1 MLRVS
6 WLVGLAAVLWGAGA
20 RAADNPGKARAQY
33 VECKALFDAG
43 KVCPA
48 LAACEAGVEAL
59 DLAPLRRLTD
69 QARTACVARQRA
81 AAARR
86 AERACGEGRR
96 SVGGACC
103 FAGQGVVDGRCAG
116 VPSACP
122 AGLSVDVAGQTC
134 APPACGAGKVHVD
147 GVHCCWPDQ
156 VWYAERSRCL
166 GIPVCPAGL
175 RAEGEACVVVVP
187 DMDEDGLP
195 DADDGCPTVAEDRDG
210 FEDGDGCP
218 EVDNDGDGICDAFY
232 AASVGSAGEG
242 ERVAGFSCTG
252 SDGCPNAAEDVDGF
266 EDGDGCPDG
275 DNDGDGVA
283 DGDDLCPDVA
293 GPVAWSGCVPPPDHT
308 LAIVGWSGVGL
319 GAALAVAGGAVML
332 STLDDR
338 EALAEPEVS
347 VGERDVVLSLTE
359 VEADERRARIEER
372 EQIGVGALIGGGAL
386 MAAGAVVLLVDAF
399 GGEEPAVQ
407 VEVGPGPGGGASVG
421 VWGRF

>member
-122 AGLSVDVAGQTC
+122 AGLSVDVEGQTC
-134 APPACGAGKVHVD
+134 APPACAAGKVHVD

-210 FEDGDGCP
+210 FEDGTAP
-218 EVDNDGDGICDAFY
+218 EDNDGDGDLAMRSTRRRWGARGWGRGGGGFRVRGAMGVRTRRRTWMGSRMGMGVRMGTTMGMGWRMVMTCARTGGP
-232 AASVGSAGEG
+232 AAWNGCRRRIIRWRSGG
-242 ERVAGFSCTG
+242 VAGLG
-252 SDGCPNAAEDVDGF
+252 G
-266 EDGDGCPDG
+266 
-275 DNDGDGVA
+275 
-283 DGDDLCPDVA
+283 
-293 GPVAWSGCVPPPDHT
+293 
-308 LAIVGWSGVGL
+308 GVG
-319 GAALAVAGGAVML
+319 
-332 STLDDR
+332 
-338 EALAEPEVS
+338 
-347 VGERDVVLSLTE
+347 
-359 VEADERRARIEER
+359 
-372 EQIGVGALIGGGAL
+372 GGG
-386 MAAGAVVLLVDAF
+386 
-399 GGEEPAVQ
+399 
-407 VEVGPGPGGGASVG
+407 
-421 VWGRF
+421 GR